1 MGYKIFLQNIDLTLS
16 SDVSW
21 GKPFSGVTMHTF
33 ESHIRNVP
41 DFPKPG
47 ILFKDITPLLQD
59 RFSEVIEAM
68 SEGIDWDKI
77 DHVVGIESRGF
88 ILGAA
93 MAQLKGKGFIPMR
106 KKGKLPPP
114 IIAETYTLE
123 YGTDT
128 LEMIQNETAGRVVLV
143 DDVLATGGTLR
154 AAMKLC
160 EKNHLE
166 VKSMALLINLTF
178 LNKFKEEGLPVVS
191 VLNY

>member
-1 MGYKIFLQNIDLTLS
+1 
-16 SDVSW
+16 
-21 GKPFSGVTMHTF
+21 MHTF
-33 ESHIRNVP
+33 ETHIRNVQ

-47 ILFKDITPLLQD
+47 IIFKDISPLLQE
-59 RFSEVIEAM
+59 RFTEVIEAM
-68 SEGIDWDKI
+68 SQGINWSQV

-114 IIAETYTLE
+114 VISESYALE

-128 LEMIQNETAGRVVLV
+128 LELVVNSNPGKVVLV

-154 AAMKLC
+154 AAMNLC
-160 EKNHLE
+160 EKNKFD
-166 VKSMALLINLTF
+166 VVSMSLLINLTF
-178 LNKFKEEGLPVVS
+178 LNKFKEEGLPVIS

>member
-1 MGYKIFLQNIDLTLS
+1 
-16 SDVSW
+16 
-21 GKPFSGVTMHTF
+21 MHPF

-41 DFPKPG
+41 DFPKAG
-47 ILFKDITPLLQD
+47 VIFKDITPLLTE
-59 RFSEVIEAM
+59 RFSEVIAAM
-68 SEGIDWDKI
+68 SQGIDWTKI
-77 DHVVGIESRGF
+77 DHVVGIEARGF

-93 MAQLKGKGFIPMR
+93 MAQLHGKGFNPMR

-114 IIAETYTLE
+114 VIAESYALE

-128 LEMIQNETAGRVVLV
+128 LEMIECSKPARIVLV

-160 EKNHLE
+160 QKNHLE
-166 VKSMALLINLTF
+166 VVNMSLLINLTF

>member
-1 MGYKIFLQNIDLTLS
+1 
-16 SDVSW
+16 
-21 GKPFSGVTMHTF
+21 MHSF
-33 ESHIRNVP
+33 ESHIRSVP
-41 DFPKPG
+41 NFPKEG
-47 ILFKDITPLLQD
+47 IVFKDITPLLQE

-68 SEGIDWDKI
+68 SQNIDWSQVDY
-77 DHVVGIESRGF
+77 VVGIEARGF

-114 IIAETYTLE
+114 VIAETYQLE

-128 LEMIQNETAGRVVLV
+128 LEMIMEQKPGRVVLV

-154 AAMKLC
+154 AAANLC
-160 EKNHLE
+160 AKNKLE
-166 VKSMALLINLTF
+166 VKAMSLLINLTF

>member
-1 MGYKIFLQNIDLTLS
+1 
-16 SDVSW
+16 
-21 GKPFSGVTMHTF
+21 MHPF
-33 ESHIRNVP
+33 ESHIRNIP
-41 DFPKPG
+41 DFPKQG
-47 ILFKDITPLLQD
+47 IIFKDITPLLQE

-68 SEGIDWDKI
+68 SQGIDWSQVDY
-77 DHVVGIESRGF
+77 VVGIESRGF

-114 IIAETYTLE
+114 VIAETYALE

-128 LEMIQNETAGRVVLV
+128 LEMIKEEKPGRVVLV

-154 AAMKLC
+154 AAASLC
-160 EKNHLE
+160 AKNKLE
-166 VKSMALLINLTF
+166 VKAMSLLINLTF

>member
-1 MGYKIFLQNIDLTLS
+1 
-16 SDVSW
+16 
-21 GKPFSGVTMHTF
+21 MHSF
-33 ESHIRNVP
+33 ESHIRNIP
-41 DFPKPG
+41 DFPKQG
-47 ILFKDITPLLQD
+47 IIFKDITPLLQE

-68 SEGIDWDKI
+68 SQGIDWSQI
-77 DHVVGIESRGF
+77 DYVVGIESRGF

-114 IIAETYTLE
+114 VIAETYALE

-128 LEMIQNETAGRVVLV
+128 LEMIKEEKPGRVVLV

-154 AAMKLC
+154 AAANLCAKNKLD
-160 EKNHLE
+160 
-166 VKSMALLINLTF
+166 VKAMSLLINLTF